1 MINQDNNQARND
13 DSANQ
18 APVAVPTNGGDD
30 MTTQTTTETAAPT
43 TQRSPGSE
51 PAEAPK
57 PKKKGNGG
65 NGYPFRSKR
74 AILAQLA
81 EDPAFVLQC
90 LQIMDARQTDD
101 EREVKETKY
110 KNRRGWM
117 SSHAVNGT
125 TLAAKA
131 RSEGLTD
138 EEFGKA
144 QAMVSRYGKQLASH
158 FRNEAL
164 AADPDLADKA
174 ACYFGG

>member
-1 MINQDNNQARND
+1 
-13 DSANQ
+13 
-18 APVAVPTNGGDD
+18 
-30 MTTQTTTETAAPT
+30 MTTQTTTQASPT

-57 PKKKGNGG
+57 PKKAPG

-74 AILAQLA
+74 AILAQIS

-90 LQIMDARQTDD
+90 LAIMDRRQTDD
-101 EREVKETKY
+101 ERECKETKY

-125 TLAAKA
+125 VLAAKA
-131 RSEGLTD
+131 RNEGLTD
-138 EEFGKA
+138 EEFAKA
-144 QAMVSRYGKQLASH
+144 QGMVARYGKQLASH

-174 ACYFGG
+174 AVYFGG